1 MLISA
6 HLPQNLF
13 RLLPPIPMDQEVPST
28 ASAGRWSAWLTW
40 IPTSI
45 FPLGFHLQ
53 YLSIQSHRRT
63 QSVPVHGLPRPF
75 ASFGAP
81 GDWPRD
87 SATPQRWHGCVQPT
101 ILRGNRGAVPQTLAT
116 YISKKEM
123 TTTQLLYIYIHN
135 YIIIYIYIYVFMYIL
150 Y

>member
-1 MLISA
+1 MA
-6 HLPQNLF
+6 HLDSNLHF
-13 RLLPPIPMDQEVPST
+13 SSGFPSPIS
-28 ASAGRWSAWLTW
+28 
-40 IPTSI
+40 
-45 FPLGFHLQ
+45 FHP
-53 YLSIQSHRRT
+53 IQSHRRT

-116 YISKKEM
+116 HISREEM
-123 TTTQLLYIYIHN
+123 TTTQLLYIYV
-135 YIIIYIYIYVFMYIL
+135 IIYIYIYVYIIL
-150 Y
+150 INIYIYDVCHRMKLEFLEGFPESHL